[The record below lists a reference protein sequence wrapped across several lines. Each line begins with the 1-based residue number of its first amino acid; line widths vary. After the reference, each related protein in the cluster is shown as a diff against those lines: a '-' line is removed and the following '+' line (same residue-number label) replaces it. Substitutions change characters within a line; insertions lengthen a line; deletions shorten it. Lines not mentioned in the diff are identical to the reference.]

1 MKYDRL
7 KNSKRNM
14 FYGVVYRFC
23 LTVLP
28 FINRTVLINVLGA
41 EYLGLNSLFTSVLN
55 ILNLAEL
62 GFGSAVVY
70 SMYKPIADNNQ
81 ELICALLN
89 FYKRVYRI
97 IGYAI
102 FVFGCI
108 ALAFIDKIIA
118 GDVPSGINLPII
130 FFIQL
135 LNVVFSYFFLAYK
148 TSVLS
153 AYQREDVISKISTV
167 TMVLQ
172 YVVQFSIVF
181 ITKNYYLYLIV
192 LPVSTILNNVLKVVA
207 VKRLYPEV
215 RCRGSISKDTR
226 SEIMVK
232 VKALLLHKIGGVI
245 ANSLDNIVIS
255 SFMGL
260 VAIAVY
266 NNYWYVYSSVCYFI
280 AIFHS
285 SIVAGLGNSI
295 ALETREQNYEKF
307 RKLNFINSW
316 IVGWCSCCMM
326 CMYQPFMK
334 IWVGQDYMY
343 PLYMVILFVF
353 YFYINMARRTII
365 TFKDAAGIW
374 VEDRFKPI
382 VSAAVNIVLNIILIQ
397 LIGIAGVVIST
408 IISFM
413 VVEIPWETEVLF
425 KNYFRISSAKYYAEQ
440 IGYCTLWCG
449 IITLT
454 YFLCGLTPGNDWFRF
469 ILSGGICLLIPNVFI
484 VVIYRKKM
492 GFVLSYLKGKK
503 E

>member
-14 FYGVVYRFC
+14 FFGIVYRIC
-23 LTVLP
+23 LTILP

-41 EYLGLNSLFTSVLN
+41 EYLGLNSLFSSILN

-70 SMYKPIADNNQ
+70 SMYKPIADNDHS
-81 ELICALLN
+81 LICALLN
-89 FYKRVYRI
+89 FYKKIYRM
-97 IGYAI
+97 IGIAI
-102 FVFGCI
+102 FIVGCI
-108 ALAFIDKIIA
+108 ALVFIDKIIA
-118 GDVPSGINLPII
+118 GSVPFGINLRII

-153 AYQREDVISKISTV
+153 AYQREDVISKISTI
-167 TMVLQ
+167 TMVIQ
-172 YVVQFSIVF
+172 YVIQFSIVF
-181 ITKNYYLYLIV
+181 VTKNYYLYLII
-192 LPVSTILNNVLKVVA
+192 LPICTIANNILKALVA
-207 VKRLYPEV
+207 KRLYPEV
-215 RCRGSISKDTR
+215 KCKGNISRDATL
-226 SEIMVK
+226 EIMVK
-232 VKALLLHKIGGVI
+232 VKALFLHKIGGVV

-260 VAIAVY
+260 VATAIY
-266 NNYWYVYSSVCYFI
+266 NNYWYLYSSVCYFI

-285 SIVAGLGNSI
+285 SVVAGLGNSI

-307 RKLNFINSW
+307 GKLNFINSW

-374 VEDRFKPI
+374 EEDRFKPI
-382 VSAAVNIVLNIILIQ
+382 VSAVVNIVLNITLIQ
-397 LIGIAGVVIST
+397 LIGIAGIVIST
-408 IISFM
+408 IISFII
-413 VVEIPWETEVLF
+413 VEIPWETSVLF
-425 KNYFRISSAKYYAEQ
+425 KQYFKISSVKYYISQ
-440 IGYCTLWCG
+440 IGYGILWFG
-449 IITLT
+449 IIFIT
-454 YFLCGLTPGNDWFRF
+454 YMICQILPKNDWARF
-469 ILSGGICLLIPNVFI
+469 MLSGGLCVFIPNIAIIIIF
-484 VVIYRKKM
+484 RKKM
-492 GFVLSYLKGKK
+492 RFVWAYLKGKK
-503 E
+503 